1 MAIDYTKVLESMNKS
16 IIVVGRGAKSA
27 KIFQE
32 KTGFSPVI
40 GGIESYLSKNKITK
54 GTAAIIATGIENLMA
69 CTILLSNAGIDKI
82 LVEKPAALSVDELL
96 EHEKLLNNCEKSLF
110 VAYNRRFYASVIEA
124 EKLIFED
131 CGLQSMH
138 FEFTE
143 WAHEIKLLK
152 KAKGV
157 KKNWFFANSTHVVDL
172 AFFIAGHPKV
182 LKSFSKSGKLNWHNK
197 TNFVGSG
204 ETEKGVLFSYISNW
218 ESAGRWGLELLTQNR
233 RIYLKPMEN
242 LYIQQKGSI
251 NVNKHEFDS
260 SLDEKFKPGLYLQ
273 VKDFLSETSD
283 RLVTIQEH
291 IKNSKKVFSIINNK
305 V

>member
-1 MAIDYTKVLESMNKS
+1 M
-16 IIVVGRGAKSA
+16 
-27 KIFQE
+27 
-32 KTGFSPVI
+32 
-40 GGIESYLSKNKITK
+40 
-54 GTAAIIATGIENLMA
+54 
-69 CTILLSNAGIDKI
+69 
-82 LVEKPAALSVDELL
+82 
-96 EHEKLLNNCEKSLF
+96 
-110 VAYNRRFYASVIEA
+110 
-124 EKLIFED
+124 
-131 CGLQSMH
+131 
-138 FEFTE
+138 
-143 WAHEIKLLK
+143 
-152 KAKGV
+152 
-157 KKNWFFANSTHVVDL
+157 
-172 AFFIAGHPKV
+172 